1 MANAKNK
8 SAKAATEATAAT
20 KSALNSIQENVS
32 ERASAAREQITTS
45 VETVRETGTKTA
57 GAAVDFGKA
66 YYSSLS
72 VLGQT
77 IWGFGQEVYG
87 EVTNHAQKTMQ
98 AKSLSDVAS
107 LQAAFVQTR
116 IETSAAHSK
125 EFIDVAREETEKTMK
140 PIIELLDGKRAA

>member
-1 MANAKNK
+1 MATAKK
-8 SAKAATEATAAT
+8 APAKAATEATAAT

-32 ERASAAREQITTS
+32 ERATAAREQITTS
-45 VETVRETGTKTA
+45 VETVRETGSKTA

-66 YYSSLS
+66 YYGSLT

-77 IWGFGQEVYG
+77 LWGFGQEVYG
-87 EVTNHAQKTMQ
+87 EVTDHAQKTMQ